1 MGLSAALIAPPIYS
15 GPITSAIAFGSAL
28 GMVSL
33 RGNMTKQVADFALV
47 SKSERSKFLA
57 ENTGWLIA
65 TLIAGGTVFTL
76 IFGSWSVPIRVGLGH
91 AALVLMAISSIMLAR
106 TAAAH
111 GIKSGGTEYQLTDRM
126 RQTVFDPLRTSSSIN
141 LFVHPIQVIVFNEDD
156 AASSSVDG
164 ETPGWNNDRVSVPA
178 NDAPLAA

>member
-1 MGLSAALIAPPIYS
+1 MEIKAHTDQTLRRYQFGVVGVSMGLSAALIAPPIYS

-33 RGNMTKQVADFALV
+33 RGNMTKQVADFSLV
-47 SKSERSKFLA
+47 SKSERSRFLA

-111 GIKSGGTEYQLTDRM
+111 GKR
-126 RQTVFDPLRTSSSIN
+126 V
-141 LFVHPIQVIVFNEDD
+141 
-156 AASSSVDG
+156 AAPNIS
-164 ETPGWNNDRVSVPA
+164 
-178 NDAPLAA
+178 